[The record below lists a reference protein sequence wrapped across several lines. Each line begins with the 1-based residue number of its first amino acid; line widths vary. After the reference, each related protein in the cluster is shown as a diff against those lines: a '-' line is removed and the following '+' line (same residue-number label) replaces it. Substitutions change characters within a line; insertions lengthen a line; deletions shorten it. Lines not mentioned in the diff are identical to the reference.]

1 MSFDFL
7 FADFLEDGAALTA
20 ELPARSQTSHA
31 SPTAEWVPVSFAPVV
46 VADSTSSRG
55 SSAGSNSST
64 SSSSSS
70 SSSSATTVVVDES
83 VASTTGQLS
92 AAMQA
97 VHDTATQKLRT
108 LQSAATVCQFA
119 LCDEFLESLQSGTYS
134 RDTKV
139 FICHTYARA
148 SFAKACTYAL
158 ASVNKAKSHAL
169 LAAKAAAEADAA
181 VSSENSGGHARKR
194 HRAARA
200 CEACRIGKRRC
211 ERERGAATCNYCA
224 ARGMDCVWNDINGD
238 DHDGDGDG
246 DDDDNVV
253 DAASRV
259 VLPVARSAPGV
270 LSDALLE
277 EMGLSDDVGSYA
289 TIKMPSGVAQ
299 ALLLPIRSAA
309 VLARRGMSIDGPTV
323 VNMNDEFLA
332 LTGLSRSELQFSPVG
347 VALAPQSRG
356 AIINMLGIMRRF
368 MLLPSDRHVVKTPMQ
383 TAIFIHG
390 TWFPGELTLTIV
402 MRNRLPALV
411 HVAVDRVLTD
421 QPPIEPPLSTARVA
435 QGGIPP
441 DLLEPFLKHRQFV
454 LNLLNTLKSK

>member
-1 MSFDFL
+1 VSFDFL
-7 FADFLEDGAALTA
+7 FADFLEDGATA

-31 SPTAEWVPVSFAPVV
+31 SPDAEWVPVSFAPVL
-46 VADSTSSRG
+46 VADSASSR
-55 SSAGSNSST
+55 SSSVGSN

-70 SSSSATTVVVDES
+70 SNSTSSSCSSDATVVVDELVS
-83 VASTTGQLS
+83 STTSVPLLLS

-139 FICHTYARA
+139 FICHTHARA

-181 VSSENSGGHARKR
+181 GSSENCGGHARKR

-224 ARGMDCVWNDINGD
+224 ARGMECVWSDSNDEDGDCDGD
-238 DHDGDGDG
+238 D

-253 DAASRV
+253 DA
-259 VLPVARSAPGV
+259 VLPVARSTPGV
-270 LSDALLE
+270 FSDALLE

-368 MLLPSDRHVVKTPMQ
+368 MSMPSDRHVVKTPME
-383 TAIFIHG
+383 TAIYIHG
-390 TWFPGELTLTIV
+390 TWYPGELTLTIV

-411 HVAVDRVLTD
+411 HVAVNRVLTD
-421 QPPIEPPLSTARVA
+421 RPPIEPPLSTARVA

-441 DLLEPFLKHRQFV
+441 DMLEPFLKHRQFV
-454 LNLLNTLKSK
+454 LNLLKTLKGK